1 MFQIALVLDHLW
13 NQISKCCWIF
23 PLFASTLCPVW
34 KSLLPVVNYTIN
46 DTEEI
51 NSIWPLPPG
60 VTRLMSR
67 LSDPSPDKCDIRRL
81 RRSQVQS
88 RGRQETL
95 DICADLSQHRTYPQS
110 DSPGH
115 LSGPVSW
122 WSLLWQHNSPP
133 LHLSWLL
140 AWQGSQEQVQWSSCS
155 LVFKPHSRNPTE
167 NKQNINVLTSLQ
179 WASGW
184 STLEP

>member
-23 PLFASTLCPVW
+23 PLLASTLCPVW

-67 LSDPSPDKCDIRRL
+67 LSDHSPDKCDIRRL

-110 DSPGH
+110 DSPAWPFICPRELGDPCYDNIIPRPCTC
-115 LSGPVSW
+115 LDSSLGRGARSRCSG
-122 WSLLWQHNSPP
+122 QAA
-133 LHLSWLL
+133 
-140 AWQGSQEQVQWSSCS
+140 AWYLNLIQEIQQ
-155 LVFKPHSRNPTE
+155 RI
-167 NKQNINVLTSLQ
+167 NK
-179 WASGW
+179 A
-184 STLEP
+184 

>member
-23 PLFASTLCPVW
+23 PLLASTLCPVW

-67 LSDPSPDKCDIRRL
+67 LSDHSPDKCDIRRL

-110 DSPGH
+110 DSPAWPFICPRELGDPCYDNIIPRPCTCH
-115 LSGPVSW
+115 LKAFVNIDCSYHIDLFYLISSNGG
-122 WSLLWQHNSPP
+122 
-133 LHLSWLL
+133 LSNYLM
-140 AWQGSQEQVQWSSCS
+140 
-155 LVFKPHSRNPTE
+155 
-167 NKQNINVLTSLQ
+167 
-179 WASGW
+179 
-184 STLEP
+184 

>member
-1 MFQIALVLDHLW
+1 MFQIAQVLDHLW

-23 PLFASTLCPVW
+23 PLLASTLCPVW

-67 LSDPSPDKCDIRRL
+67 LSDHSPDKCDIRRL
-81 RRSQVQS
+81 RRSQVQPGGD
-88 RGRQETL
+88 RRHWTFVRTCPN
-95 DICADLSQHRTYPQS
+95 IAPILSLTPLAIYLP
-110 DSPGH
+110 PWAG
-115 LSGPVSW
+115 

-167 NKQNINVLTSLQ
+167 NKQSINVLTSLQ
-179 WASGW
+179 WV
-184 STLEP
+184 